1 MVEYFADPAATAAT
15 VTEDGWVRTGDAGYL
30 DDDGYLVIRDRVQD
44 LIIVAGENVYPA
56 EVEKALGAHPD
67 VHDCAVVGA
76 PDDRWGERV
85 HAFVVARPGT
95 GLTTRDLMRFLT
107 GRLAG
112 FKVPAR
118 YDFVEA
124 IPRNPS
130 GKILRRELRERF
142 WADRDRR
149 VN

>member
-44 LIIVAGENVYPA
+44 LIIVAGENVY
-56 EVEKALGAHPD
+56 
-67 VHDCAVVGA
+67 